1 MIAVITGGARGI
13 GRALAKDLIARGYDV
28 VIGDL
33 DLAVTDATAR
43 ELGDHATAIR
53 LDVTDRTLIA
63 ETIAHVEST
72 LGPIELWIN
81 NAGIMPTGRFS
92 DQSIELSRAIIEIDY
107 VSVVEATR
115 AILPV
120 MLARGHGTIVN
131 MASAT
136 GMKPLAGLAAYS
148 GAKAAVIGFSA
159 ALHREL
165 RRTGV
170 RIMVVS
176 PNMVRTAM
184 GAGITPPAISG
195 SISAAAVSKATL
207 RGLDRGRFHV
217 IVPRRFALILRLFT
231 NLPLSWQD
239 WIDDRAN
246 SDRIGLGGDPAER
259 AKYLAGVLP
268 TAKR

>member
-1 MIAVITGGARGI
+1 
-13 GRALAKDLIARGYDV
+13 
-28 VIGDL
+28 
-33 DLAVTDATAR
+33 
-43 ELGDHATAIR
+43 
-53 LDVTDRTLIA
+53 
-63 ETIAHVEST
+63 
-72 LGPIELWIN
+72 
-81 NAGIMPTGRFS
+81 MPTGRFS
-92 DQSIELSRAIIEIDY
+92 DQPIELSRAIIEIDY
-107 VSVVEATR
+107 VSVVETMR
-115 AILPV
+115 AILP
-120 MLARGHGTIVN
+120 
-131 MASAT
+131 
-136 GMKPLAGLAAYS
+136 
-148 GAKAAVIGFSA
+148 

-195 SISAAAVSKATL
+195 SISAAAVSKATI
-207 RGLDRGRFHV
+207 RGLDSGRFHV

-239 WIDDRAN
+239 WIDDRAD
-246 SDRIGLGGDPAER
+246 SDRIGLGGDPAGR